1 MEAVAVLI
9 VLALLIE
16 AIVETVKQ
24 AVEGGIKWP
33 AVAAMAGGVG
43 VCIAAGVGI
52 FGILNI
58 SFPAWL
64 DATITGI
71 LVSRGS
77 NFISDLFGKLKGSK

>member
-9 VLALLIE
+9 VLALLVE
-16 AIVETVKQ
+16 AAVETVKQ
-24 AVEGGIKWP
+24 AVAGGIQWP

-52 FGILNI
+52 FGILGI

-64 DATITGI
+64 DAAVTGI

-77 NFISDLFGKLKGSK
+77 NFISDLFGKLKPGK